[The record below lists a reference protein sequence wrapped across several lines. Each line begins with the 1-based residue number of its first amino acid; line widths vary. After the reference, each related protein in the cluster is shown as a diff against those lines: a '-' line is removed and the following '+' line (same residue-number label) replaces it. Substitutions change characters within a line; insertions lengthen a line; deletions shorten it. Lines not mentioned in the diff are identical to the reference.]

1 MSQSLYSLD
10 SDHETHDSQALT
22 PTSHK
27 EDLIPVEIPWPFFFP
42 SRDVSIHDAEGS
54 GLEEVD
60 RWNHLLPLLCGNHG
74 PMRVACH
81 FSKARGFKNTK
92 STWRYTKIHVLFQ
105 ICYIVMICLMDKN
118 TFKNQTKI
126 QRTSKNNF
134 FLRPLHW
141 PHQKKTRHQEA
152 PKSPGWMFLWSW
164 LQQVQKHV

>member
-1 MSQSLYSLD
+1 
-10 SDHETHDSQALT
+10 
-22 PTSHK
+22 
-27 EDLIPVEIPWPFFFP
+27 
-42 SRDVSIHDAEGS
+42 
-54 GLEEVD
+54 
-60 RWNHLLPLLCGNHG
+60 
-74 PMRVACH
+74 
-81 FSKARGFKNTK
+81 
-92 STWRYTKIHVLFQ
+92 
-105 ICYIVMICLMDKN
+105 MICLMDKN